1 MMWEEGCAVL
11 LFPTLVLVLGAM
23 ECAVT
28 SEVVAT
34 VLLEQSNSMEKDEQN
49 KPQESLNHK
58 LHEHRLAIES

>member
-1 MMWEEGCAVL
+1 MMWEEGCAV

-58 LHEHRLAIES
+58 

>member
-11 LFPTLVLVLGAM
+11 LFSTLALVLGAM

-34 VLLEQSNSMEKDEQN
+34 VLLAVA
-49 KPQESLNHK
+49 SLQ
-58 LHEHRLAIES
+58 HRAK